1 VTIDAASN
9 RTPAAGRPRAATPGE
24 LAFYGA
30 CRAIAVGASWLYY
43 PGPVVG
49 AEHIPKTG
57 SFILAPTHRSYIDWL
72 IAARVTR
79 RRLRYLVKAEVWKSK
94 AAGRL
99 VEALGGFPVQRGAAD
114 RHAFTLALSVLATG
128 EPLVVFPEGT
138 RQRGPEITTLQDG
151 AAYLALRAWVPI
163 VPVALGGTEAAMP
176 RGASMPRP
184 GRVRIVVG
192 EPISPGDFPWGLA
205 EGSARVP
212 RAATRALSEVLRARL
227 QALLDQSEGR
237 GPARGATEQADGD
250 RS

>member
-1 VTIDAASN
+1 MTIDA
-9 RTPAAGRPRAATPGE
+9 TPGQAVAAGGPRAATPGE

-30 CRAIAVGASWLYY
+30 CRFVAVGASRLYY

-49 AEHIPKTG
+49 AEHVPETG
-57 SFILAPTHRSYIDWL
+57 SFILAPSHRSYIDWL

-99 VEALGGFPVQRGAAD
+99 IEALGAFPIQRGAAD

-138 RQRGPEITTLQDG
+138 RQRGPEIAELQDG
-151 AAYLALRAWVPI
+151 AAYLALRARVPI

-176 RGASMPRP
+176 RGATIPRP

-192 EPISPGDFPWGLA
+192 EPIAPEGFLDGSA
-205 EGSARVP
+205 EGSVRVP
-212 RAATRALSEVLRARL
+212 RAATRALSEALRERL
-227 QALLDQSEGR
+227 QALLDEAEGR
-237 GPARGATEQADGD
+237 APAR
-250 RS
+250 